1 MQAQILGIQPRLL
14 TLNELL
20 NGRLFRIPEYQ
31 RSYSW
36 DTKQRTELFSDIE
49 KARSTDGQHFM
60 ATIVGLRRGTRNI
73 RTNDFSVIEI
83 VDGQQRLTTLIILL
97 KAIEIA
103 LDRSEDLQNTV
114 AQELEK
120 LLVKAD
126 DVAPVLLQTNH
137 DSSRYCLTY
146 LREGS
151 HPAVADAKTLA
162 DRYLLGAMVDC
173 ERYVQRWKASGSKLT
188 DLIVLLKNRLNFI
201 FHELAD
207 EAAVYL
213 VFEVLNSRGLEVSW
227 FDRLKSILM
236 GIAFEAQTGN
246 ETETISEIHS
256 IWHEIY
262 DTVGLRQGLSTEAL
276 RFAATLRFST
286 QPSRPLGEEDAVD
299 VLRTA
304 SDSTAKG
311 AIDVSRWVLRVTQA
325 ADKLYADKRLTA
337 VTAIVQ
343 ARLLAVALQMREDL
357 DIGERNSL
365 LKDWEKVSF
374 RIYGMCRKDA
384 RTKVGD
390 YVRLAW
396 RCVHDAPDAGEL
408 RAQIRALGSD
418 HSAEAAA
425 DELRDA
431 NCYEEWQ
438 TELRYFLFRYE
449 EHLARTKGQ
458 NFDNEQWSR
467 IWEDSAARSI
477 EHVLPQSRGS
487 AWPTDD
493 GIFVH
498 RLGNLTLLPP
508 GLNSRLQ
515 ALDPVDKKGE
525 YLKTGLAVASDV
537 AQRIPPWDRKAIEKR
552 EEELIAWAADEWA

>member
-1 MQAQILGIQPRLL
+1 MKAQILGIQPQLV
-14 TLNELL
+14 TLDQLL
-20 NGRLFRIPEYQ
+20 NRRLFRIPEYQ

-36 DTKQRTELFSDIE
+36 DTKQRTELFSDIN
-49 KARSTDGQHFM
+49 KARSTGGQHFM
-60 ATIVGLRRGTRNI
+60 ATIVGLWRETRPI
-73 RTNDFSVIEI
+73 ITDEFSVIEI

-97 KAIEIA
+97 KAIEMA
-103 LDRSEDLQNTV
+103 LDRTDDLQETV
-114 AQELEK
+114 GQELEK

-137 DSSRYCLTY
+137 DSSQYCLTY
-146 LREGS
+146 LREGK
-151 HPAVADAKTLA
+151 HPAVAEAKTLA

-173 ERYVQRWKASGSKLT
+173 ERYVQQWKASGSKLT
-188 DLIVLLKNRLNFI
+188 DLVVLLKNRLNFI

-236 GIAFEAQTGN
+236 GIAFEARTGN
-246 ETETISEIHS
+246 ETEAIDEIHS
-256 IWHEIY
+256 IWHRIY
-262 DTVGLRQGLSTEAL
+262 DTVGLRQGLNTEAL
-276 RFAATLRFST
+276 RFAATLWFPS
-286 QPSRPLGEEDAVD
+286 QPSRPLGEEDSVS
-299 VLRTA
+299 VLRDA
-304 SDSTAKG
+304 AQDTAKG
-311 AIDVSRWVLRVTQA
+311 AIDVSEWVLRVTQA
-325 ADKLYADKRLTA
+325 ADRLHADKRLAA

-343 ARLLAVALQMREDL
+343 ARLLAVALQMRDDL
-357 DIGERNSL
+357 GPGERASL

-396 RCVHDAPDAGEL
+396 KCIHETPSAEVL
-408 RAQIRALGSD
+408 RAEIGALGSD
-418 HSAEAAA
+418 YPITSAVN
-425 DELRDA
+425 ELRNS

-458 NFDNEQWSR
+458 KFNNEQWSR
-467 IWEDSAARSI
+467 IWEDTAARSI
-477 EHVLPQSRGS
+477 EHVLPQSKGS
-487 AWPTDD
+487 YWPTAD

-515 ALDPVDKKGE
+515 NLDPADKRDE
-525 YLKTGLAVASDV
+525 YLKTGLAVAVDV
-537 AQRIPPWDRKAIEKR
+537 AQRIPPWDRDAVEKR
-552 EEELIAWAADEWA
+552 EEELITWAAREWA